1 MWKNQEKRKLV
12 QIPADE
18 IRPNR
23 AQPRHTFDEDGLRSL
38 AESIKQNGLLQPVC
52 VRKVVGGYELIAG
65 ERRLRACRMAGMKA
79 IPCLV
84 SGCDARQSAVLALLE
99 NLQRR
104 DLNLFEEA
112 EGLRRLV
119 EEWGVTQEEAAERLG
134 RSQSAVANKLRL
146 LRFTPEERAQI
157 LDAGLTERHA
167 RALLRLE
174 DPARRAA
181 ALQLVVE
188 RGLNVAQTET
198 YLRQLMGEESPA
210 EKPKRTVL
218 VRDVRIFVN
227 TIRHA
232 VDLMKQNGIRAES
245 EWTETDDYLE
255 YVVKIPRREGER
267 RRAARTP

>member
-1 MWKNQEKRKLV
+1 M
-12 QIPADE
+12 
-18 IRPNR
+18 
-23 AQPRHTFDEDGLRSL
+23 
-38 AESIKQNGLLQPVC
+38 
-52 VRKVVGGYELIAG
+52 
-65 ERRLRACRMAGMKA
+65 
-79 IPCLV
+79 

-174 DPARRAA
+174 DPARRTA

-188 RGLNVAQTET
+188 RG
-198 YLRQLMGEESPA
+198 
-210 EKPKRTVL
+210 
-218 VRDVRIFVN
+218 
-227 TIRHA
+227 
-232 VDLMKQNGIRAES
+232 
-245 EWTETDDYLE
+245 
-255 YVVKIPRREGER
+255 
-267 RRAARTP
+267 

>member
-112 EGLRRLV
+112 EGLRRLDDTGLYRWESSCTLV
-119 EEWGVTQEEAAERLG
+119 CAARHRDG
-134 RSQSAVANKLRL
+134 RL
-146 LRFTPEERAQI
+146 LVLHVGDGFAFSGQEVLSHPENGRFA
-157 LDAGLTERHA
+157 
-167 RALLRLE
+167 
-174 DPARRAA
+174 
-181 ALQLVVE
+181 
-188 RGLNVAQTET
+188 
-198 YLRQLMGEESPA
+198 
-210 EKPKRTVL
+210 
-218 VRDVRIFVN
+218 
-227 TIRHA
+227 
-232 VDLMKQNGIRAES
+232 
-245 EWTETDDYLE
+245 
-255 YVVKIPRREGER
+255 
-267 RRAARTP
+267 

>member
-1 MWKNQEKRKLV
+1 M
-12 QIPADE
+12 
-18 IRPNR
+18 
-23 AQPRHTFDEDGLRSL
+23 G
-38 AESIKQNGLLQPVC
+38 SI
-52 VRKVVGGYELIAG
+52 A
-65 ERRLRACRMAGMKA
+65 
-79 IPCLV
+79 
-84 SGCDARQSAVLALLE
+84 S
-99 NLQRR
+99 
-104 DLNLFEEA
+104 
-112 EGLRRLV
+112 
-119 EEWGVTQEEAAERLG
+119 VTQEEAAERLG

-174 DPARRAA
+174 DPARRTA

-210 EKPKRTVL
+210 EKPKRIVL

-255 YVVKIPRREGER
+255 YVVKIPRSEGER